1 MDTIT
6 QALLGAA
13 CANVC
18 GRRALGKRAARW
30 GAVGGALPDLD
41 IFAGVVGGPW
51 IEMQYHRGVSHALW
65 FGPVV
70 GSAIGWILW
79 RRYARLREREPNHE
93 DAALGAP
100 GQQVWWMLVLAV
112 SILSHPLLDLFTSY
126 GTQLFAPFSD
136 HRFAIN
142 AIGIIDPVY
151 TLPLIAALTV
161 GPATVANKRRL
172 SAAALVFTTSYLL
185 YGAWLN
191 DRAEALATASLEARS
206 VTAPAVTAYPR
217 IFQIFQRRL
226 VGRGDGQLFVG
237 QVSMFAPRPIDW
249 HAFTPADTPL
259 VAATRATAHGELFE
273 WFAMRQTAARSERQG
288 DETIVEIDDLRYG
301 DPAAPE
307 LGMWGIRA
315 RFRDDELVRPVER
328 FRRPQVG
335 GAGAAL
341 SRMLHDTFSPP

>member
-18 GRRALGKRAARW
+18 GRHALGKRAARW

-41 IFAGVVGGPW
+41 IFAGLAGGPW
-51 IEMQYHRGVSHALW
+51 IEMQHHRGVSHALW

-70 GSAIGWILW
+70 GSAIGWALW
-79 RRYARLREREPNHE
+79 LRYARLRERDPDHE
-93 DAALGAP
+93 DAALGGP
-100 GQQVWWMLVLAV
+100 GQHVWWMLVLAV

-151 TLPLIAALTV
+151 TLPLVAALTL
-161 GPATVANKRRL
+161 GKPSVASKRRL
-172 SAAALVFTTSYLL
+172 SAAALVFTTGYLC

-191 DRAEALATASLEARS
+191 ARAEALATASLVARGAS
-206 VTAPAVTAYPR
+206 APTVTAYPR

-226 VGRGDGQLFVG
+226 VGRADGRLFVG
-237 QVSMFAPRPIDW
+237 QVSMFAVRPIDW
-249 HAFTPADTPL
+249 HVSTPAAGPL
-259 VAATRATAHGELFE
+259 VDETRDTARGALFE
-273 WFAMRQTAARSERQG
+273 WFAMRQTAARTEQQG

-315 RFRDDELVRPVER
+315 RFRDGELVQPIER
-328 FRRPQVG
+328 FRRPQVR
-335 GAGAAL
+335 GAGAAI
-341 SRMLHDTFSPP
+341 SRMLHDTFNPP